1 MGQIAEALIT
11 AQPEAAAQLRRL
23 PNSVDFLSD
32 RRPYLEV
39 VSQQPIAPGVAYH
52 SIIGCA
58 EPASSTATCS
68 DGLVPY
74 SSAHLDGAASELI
87 VTSGH
92 SVQETPEAI
101 LELRRILHLHLEEH
115 ENSSY

>member
-1 MGQIAEALIT
+1 
-11 AQPEAAAQLRRL
+11 LRRV
-23 PNSVDFLSD
+23 PDSIDALSD
-32 RRPYLEV
+32 RFPFRQVTSEL
-39 VSQQPIAPGVAYH
+39 PIAPGVAYH

-58 EPASSTATCS
+58 RPASSPAVCS

-74 SSAHLDGAASELI
+74 SSAHLEGADSELV

-101 LELRRILHLHLEEH
+101 LELRRILQQHRG
-115 ENSSY
+115 